1 MSGLRVA
8 SRGERECLDGRSSSS
23 EQRHVGGLPNE
34 QRPGTCVSGAVTLPA
49 HQAWPVGAFMPRCGG
64 SAGQAGGGQCYGR
77 HWREALDS
85 WLSERGGC
93 QWRVW
98 ERSTARSQRRGW
110 GKDEGLAVI

>member
-49 HQAWPVGAFMPRCGG
+49 KPSLACRSVHAPVWRLCGSG
-64 SAGQAGGGQCYGR
+64 WGDQCYGR

-98 ERSTARSQRRGW
+98 EGSTARSQRRGW